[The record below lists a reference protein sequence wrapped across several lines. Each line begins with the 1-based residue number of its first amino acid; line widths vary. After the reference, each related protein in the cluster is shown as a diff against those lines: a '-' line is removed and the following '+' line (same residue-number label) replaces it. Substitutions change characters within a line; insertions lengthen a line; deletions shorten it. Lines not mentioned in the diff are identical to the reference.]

1 MSVGRPCA
9 FCDRSDRLELEM
21 ALVRGESVALISTEI
36 GISES
41 GIRRH
46 LRNHTAAQ
54 LRDSMQASD
63 DATPTDLLAR
73 MVDLA
78 DDARTARLTAQ
89 RNGSLGLAVRA
100 SDAEL
105 RALVALLDRAGID
118 STDTLDRLRESEALA
133 RAVGRVVR
141 TNPGAGRALA
151 DELDTAG
158 QPALA
163 DQLRSLIPQEE
174 VPTTRKLAAL

>member
-1 MSVGRPCA
+1 MTVGRPCS
-9 FCDRSDRLELEM
+9 FCDRSDRLELELT
-21 ALVRGESVALISTEI
+21 LVRGESVALVSTET

-46 LRNHTAAQ
+46 LRNHTAAA
-54 LRDSMQASD
+54 LRDSMESSH

-118 STDTLDRLRESEALA
+118 SADTLERLRESEALA

-141 TNPGAGRALA
+141 SDPRAGRALA
-151 DELDTAG
+151 AELDKAG
-158 QPALA
+158 QLALA
-163 DQLRSLIPQEE
+163 DQLRSLLPSEE
-174 VPTTRKLAAL
+174 VPRRKLAAL